1 MKKWVGI
8 LLLITLVLLV
18 ACSSNESA
26 ENNQG
31 SDKSNEEI
39 SDESSMGESTN
50 ASEAEKVFQNNCA
63 YCHGSDLSG
72 GAGPDLTE
80 VGSRYSKEEI
90 AEIIKNG
97 KNAMPADVVEGKN
110 VELLASWLA
119 QKK

>member
-1 MKKWVGI
+1 MNKWLGI
-8 LLLITLVLLV
+8 VLLITGVLLG
-18 ACSSNESA
+18 ACSSDENSS
-26 ENNQG
+26 NNQET
-31 SDKSNEEI
+31 DNKEEVNDEAAKSET
-39 SDESSMGESTN
+39 TN

-72 GAGPDLTE
+72 GAGPDLTK
-80 VGSRYSKEEI
+80 VGSRYTKEEI

-97 KNAMPADVVEGKN
+97 KKAMPEDLVKGKN